1 MLKADISDV
10 FARIMA
16 TYMVQMVLGL
26 LIAAI
31 FLYFSISYKRRFLRS
46 WALSWFAFACYM
58 VAMFLITEQMS
69 RNQSVSLFYTL
80 VSQVG
85 VFLQLLFLLSGTHQ
99 FITKRR
105 SVPVVFLMFTIAV
118 VSVAVVSVL
127 MFHDDPTAFN
137 QRYALRYGLRTFLLG
152 AGYMVAA
159 WLVFF
164 HRSFIKSFGQQLMAI
179 FFLLFSFDQFYY
191 CAIIVVN
198 LSGGQ
203 MDIPSFFGVIDLML
217 IAMIGLGMVL
227 WLLEDERD
235 KLRKT
240 NRELDSFL
248 YSTSHDLR
256 APLASVLGIANIA
269 KYEISDEKALQLFSM
284 IENRAKKLDAVIG
297 DILNLARSKKMEL
310 KIEPVDFNKLIEEV
324 FSDVRVTAH
333 QHNVELQYTQD
344 PSNILFSDKNQLRI
358 VLGNLVSNAVK
369 YQNPDEPNP
378 LVLVKFRK
386 DARKIS
392 ILISDNG
399 IGIPEDSQSKIFE
412 MFYRASL
419 ATEGTGLGLY
429 IAKEATQKLGG
440 EITFTSTEGKGTT
453 FKIALPY
460 LGK

>member
-1 MLKADISDV
+1 
-10 FARIMA
+10 
-16 TYMVQMVLGL
+16 MVQLVLGL
-26 LIAAI
+26 LVSAI
-31 FLYFSISYKRRFLRS
+31 FLYFSITYKRRFLRS
-46 WALSWFAFACYM
+46 WALSWLAFAVYM
-58 VAMFLITEQMS
+58 LAMFLITGQMS
-69 RNQSVSLFYTL
+69 DQKPVHLLYTML
-80 VSQVG
+80 SQVSA
-85 VFLQLLFLLSGTHQ
+85 FLQLLFLLSGTYQ

-105 SVPVVFLMFTIAV
+105 PIPVVFLMFTIAV

-127 MFHDDPTAFN
+127 MYHDDPAAFN

-152 AGYMVAA
+152 SGYMVAA

-164 HRSFIKSFGQQLMAI
+164 NHSFIKSFGQQLMAI
-179 FFLLFSFDQFYY
+179 FFLLYSMDQFYY

-269 KYEISDEKALQLFSM
+269 KYEVNDEKALQLFSM

-310 KIEPVDFNKLIEEV
+310 KIEPVDFNKIIEEV
-324 FSDVRVTAH
+324 LNDVKVIAQ

-344 PSNILFSDKNQLRI
+344 SSNFLFSDKNQLRI
-358 VLGNLVSNAVK
+358 VLGNLISNAVK
-369 YQNPDEPNP
+369 YQNPDEPKP
-378 LVLVKFRK
+378 LVSVKFRK

-392 ILISDNG
+392 ILVIDNG
-399 IGIPEDSQSKIFE
+399 IGIPEDSQPKIFE

-429 IAKEATQKLGG
+429 IAKEAVQKLGG
-440 EITFTSTEGKGTT
+440 EITFTSEEGKGTT